1 MDDVIDFP
9 QKAFKFKIEESLS
22 DMRTSLTDMYAAL
35 EKVDKG
41 YKTIEKQ
48 AHDMEDS
55 YQQLMML
62 YIEEVGQENVPLEWL
77 EFCPYVGMERDPKTG
92 SITFTLIKPPEGGRE

>member
-1 MDDVIDFP
+1 MGDVIDFP
-9 QKAFKFKIEESLS
+9 QKAFKYKIEESLS
-22 DMRTSLTDMYAAL
+22 DMRSSLTDMYAAL

-77 EFCPYVGMERDPKTG
+77 EFCPYVGMERDPSTG
-92 SITFTLIKPPEGGRE
+92 QITFTLIKPPEEKK